1 MYQVL
6 YRKYR
11 PKIFDDVVGQP
22 QVTVTLKNELNR
34 SRVSHAYLFTGSRG
48 TGKTSCAKILSKA
61 INCLS
66 PINGNPCCEC
76 DICRGIDNGTITD
89 VVEIDAAS
97 NNGVDNIR
105 DLIEE
110 SAFTPNIT
118 KYRVYII
125 DEVHMLS
132 MGAFNALLKTL
143 EEPPKHIV
151 FILATTE
158 IHKIPA
164 TILSRCQRLDF
175 HRIKT
180 EDLSLRLKFIADKE
194 NISLT
199 DEAAILIASV
209 SDGCARDA
217 LSLLDQCIGR
227 NDNVSTDIVR
237 ETAGIA
243 SKESIFNIT
252 DAIFEK
258 DTSKAIKVI
267 GELYSSSKDMAK
279 LCEELAAHFRAIM
292 LIKTMKNPRELI
304 IMTDNDF
311 NNTVNQSKKFTLED
325 VVYYI
330 NSLQDTYGRMSRS
343 IDKRIEMEMTIIKL
357 CAPELNDTTASILSR
372 ISKLELAVKNGVK
385 VTNNTLESLKNQ
397 SDNISNKNVDE
408 SKIEDTTSNLT
419 DDDKLKKLRE
429 NARLMGDWQ
438 EVIEQIKNVSPV
450 VSAAFEGTKAYISGN
465 YLLIDTR
472 LDITFEMLRKSANK
486 ETIRQCIENVT
497 GKKYKLG
504 PYRTKEELA
513 AEEDPLADLK
523 DKINNLGD
531 VSLEVVSPE

>member
-22 QVTVTLKNELNR
+22 QVTVTLKNELNH

-48 TGKTSCAKILSKA
+48 TGKTTCAKILSKA

-76 DICRGIDNGTITD
+76 EICKGIDNGSITD
-89 VVEIDAAS
+89 IMEIDAAS

-110 SAFTPNIT
+110 SAFMPNIT

-132 MGAFNALLKTL
+132 IGAFNALLKTL
-143 EEPPKHIV
+143 EEPPEHVV

-180 EDLSLRLKFIADKE
+180 EDLSLRLKFVADKE
-194 NISLT
+194 NITLT
-199 DEAAILIASV
+199 DEASVLIASV
-209 SDGCARDA
+209 SDGCARDS

-227 NDNVSTDIVR
+227 NNNVDAEVVR
-237 ETAGIA
+237 EIAGIA
-243 SKESIFNIT
+243 SKESIFNIVS
-252 DAIFEK
+252 AIFEK
-258 DTSKAIKVI
+258 DTSKAIEVI
-267 GELYSSSKDMAK
+267 GNLYAISKDMSK
-279 LCEELAAHFRAIM
+279 LCEELTTYFRDIM
-292 LIKTMKNPRELI
+292 LIKTVKNAREFLV
-304 IMTDNDF
+304 MTDYDF
-311 NNTVNQSKKFTLED
+311 NKTVEQSKKFTLED

-330 NSLQDTYGRMSRS
+330 NSLQDTYARMFRG
-343 IDKRIEMEMTIIKL
+343 IDKRIEMEMSVIKL
-357 CAPELNDTTASILSR
+357 CSPELTDTRASLLSR
-372 ISKLELAVKNGVK
+372 ISKLELAIKNGVK
-385 VTNNTLESLKNQ
+385 VTNIEVKKDNVKEDKN
-397 SDNISNKNVDE
+397 SSNVSSIVSNDE
-408 SKIEDTTSNLT
+408 
-419 DDDKLKKLRE
+419 DKLKKLRE

-438 EVIEQIKNVSPV
+438 EVIEQVRNVSPIV
-450 VSAAFEGTKAYISGN
+450 AAAFEGTKAYISGN

-472 LDITFEMLRKSANK
+472 LEFTFKILRESTNK
-486 ETIRQCIENVT
+486 ETVRQCIENVT

-504 PYRTKEELA
+504 PYRTQDELSN
-513 AEEDPLADLK
+513 EEDPLIKLQ
-523 DKINNLGD
+523 DKINGLGD
-531 VSLEVVSPE
+531 VPLEVISSE